1 MAQAASIV
9 AQQVKTLLTDTSAG
23 LGPTIA
29 GIANDRGIDLKMIEP
44 ERVVIQNTPA
54 AIAEKH
60 LVAKYPAIHLYVDRV
75 QNVLFEKFRTFSGK
89 VRTVAEVRVSQDRIE
104 DLEDRVR
111 LYVDSVTQILDA
123 NRGCWPQGMFYAGQ
137 YEVRFEPVQQGGRN
151 FIQTAKVIFE
161 VDLSS

>member
-89 VRTVAEVRVSQDRIE
+89 VRTVMEVRVSQDRIE

>member
-29 GIANDRGIDLKMIEP
+29 GIANDKGIDLKMIEP